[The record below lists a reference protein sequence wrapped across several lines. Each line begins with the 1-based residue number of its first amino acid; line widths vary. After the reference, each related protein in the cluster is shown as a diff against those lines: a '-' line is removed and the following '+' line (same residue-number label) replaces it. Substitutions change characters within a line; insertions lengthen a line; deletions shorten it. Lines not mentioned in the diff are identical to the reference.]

1 MTRKR
6 VIAVVIFITL
16 FSWFLFEVVF
26 NGNLFTYQ
34 FLFGTNENISPQQ
47 SMVQDNI
54 RAISHFFAYLSFSFL
69 PFILKSD
76 GIFRFLKYFVILL
89 PATILIFIVGPSDA
103 MFAPDERD
111 VAIGL
116 ALLHIPVSLFAM
128 FREHRSEKLT
138 DK

>member
-1 MTRKR
+1 MNKKR
-6 VIAVVIFITL
+6 LVAVLIFILL
-16 FSWFLFEVVF
+16 FVWFMYNNILPTNIF
-26 NGNLFTYQ
+26 NIEPFKEDIIVLR
-34 FLFGTNENISPQQ
+34 
-47 SMVQDNI
+47 NI
-54 RAISHFFAYLSFSFL
+54 RAIGTFFAYLSFSFL

-103 MFAPDERD
+103 MFAPDESD

-116 ALLHIPVSLFAM
+116 ALLHIPVALFAM
-128 FREHRSEKLT
+128 FREHRAEKLT